1 MIKKSREPLFRITR
15 KSNVSGIRK
24 ILYILAC
31 VAVAVLI
38 SILFIFIVS
47 QKNPFEA
54 LKLIFEGTFHLRANG
69 TFNTNRFGKFLTKMI
84 LLLAVALAL
93 TPAYKMKFWN
103 IGGRGQILMGGL
115 ATAACMIYLRGK
127 VPSWAILVI
136 SGFSGTF
143 FGAIWGYIPAIFKS
157 KWQTNETLFTLMMN
171 YIAAFIVI
179 IFYNFWKGDRSNLGQ
194 INSAGEEGYFPIWKL
209 TDSGP
214 LNSAIIPALIVAF
227 LVFSTFIY
235 LRYTK
240 HGFEILV
247 VGDSTQTA
255 KYIGINVGHVLRR
268 TMLVSGAI
276 CGFVGFL
283 MVSNFDYTIS
293 SATDQGF
300 GFTAIIVCWLANFN
314 PFAMVGYSSLI
325 SFLNVGA
332 ENLKSSGYSPNLNE
346 YSSEFISFV
355 IILAFMLGHFFGNYT
370 IQFRKNP
377 NRFHNLL
384 LKGIELEEVTN
395 NE

>member
-1 MIKKSREPLFRITR
+1 MKISQSCTKTR
-15 KSNVSGIRK
+15 
-24 ILYILAC
+24 
-31 VAVAVLI
+31 
-38 SILFIFIVS
+38 F
-47 QKNPFEA
+47 
-54 LKLIFEGTFHLRANG
+54 
-69 TFNTNRFGKFLTKMI
+69 
-84 LLLAVALAL
+84 
-93 TPAYKMKFWN
+93 
-103 IGGRGQILMGGL
+103 
-115 ATAACMIYLRGK
+115 
-127 VPSWAILVI
+127 
-136 SGFSGTF
+136 
-143 FGAIWGYIPAIFKS
+143 
-157 KWQTNETLFTLMMN
+157 LFTAISFR
-171 YIAAFIVI
+171 YHAAPTCRLPCRPGRIPTGSESLAAV
-179 IFYNFWKGDRSNLGQ
+179 NGD
-194 INSAGEEGYFPIWKL
+194 
-209 TDSGP
+209 
-214 LNSAIIPALIVAF
+214 SAIIPALIVAF

-346 YSSEFISFV
+346 YSSEFISFAKFLFSSS
-355 IILAFMLGHFFGNYT
+355 ISARN
-370 IQFRKNP
+370 
-377 NRFHNLL
+377 
-384 LKGIELEEVTN
+384 
-395 NE
+395 